1 MENRRNNLRRAD
13 IVWVD
18 LGEHPGTHV
27 QSGRR
32 PCIIVNTNKSNGGVY
47 TVIPGSCKLEKK
59 DFPVHVIVTPKDVKG
74 GLSKETVFMAE
85 QLTTVA
91 GKQILIKVGH
101 IPE

>member
-1 MENRRNNLRRAD
+1 MKNRRNNLRRGD

-59 DFPVHVIVTPKDVKG
+59 DFPVHVVVTPKDVKG
-74 GLSKETVFMAE
+74 GTF
-85 QLTTVA
+85 
-91 GKQILIKVGH
+91 
-101 IPE
+101 

>member
-74 GLSKETVFMAE
+74 GDFLRKLYLWQNSLLRLQESRYSSK
-85 QLTTVA
+85 
-91 GKQILIKVGH
+91 
-101 IPE
+101 